1 LQARATGGLNCV
13 GTSRREETAVKRSTE
28 HILTTHTGSLP
39 RPPELLEALQRR
51 DRGEGDGDGEKLD
64 AQIRAAVDDVVRRQA
79 DAGVNVVNDGEA
91 GKIGYSTYVKERLD
105 GFGGEAG
112 MAGLP
117 ADMAE
122 FPDYMQRVG
131 SGMDFAMPACVG
143 PVSYRGLDAVRADIA
158 NLQAALDGAG
168 VEDAFLSAASPG
180 VIAVFLQNQHY
191 SSHEEYVFA
200 LADAMKVE
208 YDEIHQAGIVLQ
220 LDCPDLAGSGH
231 MFGESLDDFRV
242 RARVNVEAINHATR
256 DIPPDAMRMHLCWG
270 NYEGP
275 HNHDVALRDIID
287 IAFEA
292 RPAAIAFEAA
302 NPRHEHEWTVFE
314 DMELPEGK
322 VIIPG
327 VLDSTT
333 NFIEHPELVAQRLVR
348 YGKLVGP
355 ENLMAGSDCGFA
367 TFASFL
373 TVDPA
378 ITWAKLHAM
387 AEGAALASNELY

>member
-1 LQARATGGLNCV
+1 M
-13 GTSRREETAVKRSTE
+13 KRSTE

-39 RPPELLEALQRR
+39 RPPELLDALQCR
-51 DRGEGDGDGEKLD
+51 DRGEGDGKRLD
-64 AQIRAAVDDVVRRQA
+64 EQVRAAVADVVRRQV
-79 DAGVNVVNDGEA
+79 DAGVSVVNDGEA
-91 GKIGYSTYVKERLD
+91 GKIGYATYVKERLD

-112 MAGLP
+112 MAGLL

-122 FPDYMQRVG
+122 FPDYMQRVL
-131 SGMDFAMPACVG
+131 SGIDFAMPACVG
-143 PVSYRGLDAVRADIA
+143 PVTYRGLNAVRADIA
-158 NLQAALDGAG
+158 NLQAALDGVG

-191 SSHEEYVFA
+191 PSHEEYVFA

-208 YDEIHQAGIVLQ
+208 YDEIHRAGIVLQ
-220 LDCPDLAGSGH
+220 LDCPDLAMSGH
-231 MFGESLDDFRV
+231 MLGQSLDDFRAW
-242 RARVNVEAINHATR
+242 ARVNVEAIAHATR

-275 HNHDVALRDIID
+275 HHHDVALRDIID
-287 IAFEA
+287 IVFEA
-292 RPAAIAFEAA
+292 RPAAISFEAA

-314 DMELPEGK
+314 DIELPEGK

-333 NFIEHPELVAQRLVR
+333 NFIEHPKLVAQRLVR

-367 TFASFL
+367 TFASYL
-373 TVDPA
+373 TVDPG

-387 AEGAALASNELY
+387 AEGAALASRKLY

>member
-1 LQARATGGLNCV
+1 M
-13 GTSRREETAVKRSTE
+13 KRSTE
-28 HILTTHTGSLP
+28 QILTTHTGSLP

-51 DRGEGDGDGEKLD
+51 DRGEDDGERLD
-64 AQIRAAVDDVVRRQA
+64 EQVRAAVADVVRRQA
-79 DAGVNVVNDGEA
+79 DAGVSVVNDGEA
-91 GKIGYSTYVKERLD
+91 GKIGYATYVKERLD

-117 ADMAE
+117 TDMAE
-122 FPDYMQRVG
+122 FPDYMRRVMG
-131 SGMDFAMPACVG
+131 GIDFAMPACVG
-143 PVSYRGLDAVRADIA
+143 LVSYRDTDAVRADIA
-158 NLQAALDGAG
+158 NLKAALDGAD
-168 VEDAFLSAASPG
+168 VEDAFMSAASPG
-180 VIAVFLQNQHY
+180 VIAVFLQNQY
-191 SSHEEYVFA
+191 YASHDEYVSA

-208 YDEIHQAGIVLQ
+208 YDEIHRAGLVLQ
-220 LDCPDLAGSGH
+220 LDCPDLAMSRH
-231 MFGESLDDFRV
+231 MLGESLDDFRT

-275 HNHDVALRDIID
+275 HHHDVALRDIID
-287 IAFEA
+287 VVFEA
-292 RPAAIAFEAA
+292 RPAAISFEAA

-314 DMELPEGK
+314 DVKLPEGK
-322 VIIPG
+322 VLIPG

-333 NFIEHPELVAQRLVR
+333 NYIEHPELVAQRLVR

-355 ENLMAGSDCGFA
+355 ENVMAGSDCGFA

-373 TVDPA
+373 TVDPG

-387 AEGAALASNELY
+387 AEGAALASKELY

>member
-1 LQARATGGLNCV
+1 
-13 GTSRREETAVKRSTE
+13 VKRSTE

-39 RPPELLEALQRR
+39 RPPELLDALQCR
-51 DRGEGDGDGEKLD
+51 DRGEGDGERLD
-64 AQIRAAVDDVVRRQA
+64 EQVRAAVADVVRRQA
-79 DAGVNVVNDGEA
+79 DAGVSVVNDGEA
-91 GKIGYSTYVKERLD
+91 GKIGYATYVKERLD

-112 MAGLP
+112 MAGLL

-122 FPDYMQRVG
+122 FPDYMRRVVG
-131 SGMDFAMPACVG
+131 GIDFAMPACVG

-158 NLQAALDGAG
+158 NLKAALDGVG

-191 SSHEEYVFA
+191 PSHEEYLFA

-208 YDEIHQAGIVLQ
+208 YDEIHRAGIVLQ
-220 LDCPDLAGSGH
+220 LDCPDLAMSGH
-231 MFGESLDDFRV
+231 MLSESLDDFRA
-242 RARVNVEAINHATR
+242 RARVNVEAIAHATR

-275 HNHDVALRDIID
+275 HHHDVALRDIID
-287 IAFEA
+287 IVFEA
-292 RPAAIAFEAA
+292 RPAAISFEAA

-314 DMELPEGK
+314 DIELPEGK

-355 ENLMAGSDCGFA
+355 ENVMAGSDCGFA

-373 TVDPA
+373 TVDPG

-387 AEGAALASNELY
+387 AEGAALASRELY

>member
-1 LQARATGGLNCV
+1 M
-13 GTSRREETAVKRSTE
+13 KRSTE

-39 RPPELLEALQRR
+39 RPPELLAALQLR
-51 DRGEGDGDGEKLD
+51 DRSEARVEGLD
-64 AQIRAAVDDVVRRQA
+64 EQIRAAVAAVVRRQVE
-79 DAGVNVVNDGEA
+79 AGVSVVNDGEE
-91 GKIGYSTYVKERLD
+91 GKIGYATYVKERLD

-122 FPDYMQRVG
+122 FPEYMRRVM
-131 SGMDFAMPACVG
+131 SGIDFAVPACVG

-158 NLQAALDGAG
+158 NLQHALDRTD
-168 VEDAFLSAASPG
+168 VEDAFLTAASPG
-180 VIAVFLQNQHY
+180 VIAVFLQNRHY
-191 SSHEEYVFA
+191 PSHEEYVFA

-208 YDEIHQAGIVLQ
+208 YDEIHRAGIVLQ
-220 LDCPDLAGSGH
+220 LDCPDLAMSGH
-231 MFGESLDDFRV
+231 MLGESLDDFRA
-242 RARVNVEAINHATR
+242 RARLNVEAIGHATR
-256 DIPPDAMRMHLCWG
+256 DIPPDDIRLHVCWG

-275 HNHDVALRDIID
+275 HHRDVALRDIID
-287 IAFEA
+287 VVIEA
-292 RPAAIAFEAA
+292 RPAGISFEAA

-314 DMELPEGK
+314 DVKLPDGK
-322 VIIPG
+322 VVIPG

-355 ENLMAGSDCGFA
+355 ENLMAGTDCGFA
-367 TFASFL
+367 TFASYL

-387 AEGAALASNELY
+387 AEGAALASKELY

>member
-1 LQARATGGLNCV
+1 
-13 GTSRREETAVKRSTE
+13 VKRSTE

-39 RPPELLEALQRR
+39 RPPELLDALQSR
-51 DRGEGDGDGEKLD
+51 DRGKGDGKRLD
-64 AQIRAAVDDVVRRQA
+64 EEVRAAVADVVRRQA

-91 GKIGYSTYVKERLD
+91 GKIGYATYVKERLD

-112 MAGLP
+112 MAGVP
-117 ADMAE
+117 ADMAD
-122 FPDYMQRVG
+122 FPDYMRRVM
-131 SGMDFAMPACVG
+131 SGIDFAMPACVG
-143 PVSYRGLDAVRADIA
+143 PVSYRGLNAVRADTA
-158 NLQAALDGAG
+158 NLRAALDGAG

-180 VIAVFLQNQHY
+180 VIAVFLQNQY
-191 SSHEEYVFA
+191 YPSHEEYVFA

-208 YDEIHQAGIVLQ
+208 YDEIHRAGIVLQ
-220 LDCPDLAGSGH
+220 LDCPDLAMSGH
-231 MFGESLDDFRV
+231 MLGESLNEFRA
-242 RARVNVEAINHATR
+242 RARVNVEAIAHATR

-275 HNHDVALRDIID
+275 HHHDVALGDIID

-292 RPAAIAFEAA
+292 RPAAISFEAA

-314 DMELPEGK
+314 DIKLPEGK

-333 NFIEHPELVAQRLVR
+333 NFIEHPKLVAQRLVR

-367 TFASFL
+367 TFASYL
-373 TVDPA
+373 TVDPG

-387 AEGAALASNELY
+387 AEGAALASRELY

>member
-1 LQARATGGLNCV
+1 
-13 GTSRREETAVKRSTE
+13 VKRSTE

-39 RPPELLEALQRR
+39 RPPELLDALQCR
-51 DRGEGDGDGEKLD
+51 DRGEGDGERLD
-64 AQIRAAVDDVVRRQA
+64 EQVRAAVADVVRRQA
-79 DAGVNVVNDGEA
+79 NAGVSVVNDGEA
-91 GKIGYSTYVKERLD
+91 GKIGYATYVKERLD

-122 FPDYMQRVG
+122 FPDYMQHVMG
-131 SGMDFAMPACVG
+131 GIDFAMPACVG

-191 SSHEEYVFA
+191 PSHEEYLFA

-208 YDEIHQAGIVLQ
+208 YDEIHRAGIVLQ
-220 LDCPDLAGSGH
+220 LDCPDLAMSGH
-231 MFGESLDDFRV
+231 MLGESLDDFRA
-242 RARVNVEAINHATR
+242 RACVNVEAIAHATR

-275 HNHDVALRDIID
+275 HHHDVALRDIVD
-287 IAFEA
+287 IVFEA
-292 RPAAIAFEAA
+292 RPAAISFEAA

-314 DMELPEGK
+314 DIELPEGK

-355 ENLMAGSDCGFA
+355 ENVIAGSDCGFA

-373 TVDPA
+373 TVDPG

-387 AEGAALASNELY
+387 AEGAALASRELY

>member
-1 LQARATGGLNCV
+1 M
-13 GTSRREETAVKRSTE
+13 KRSTE
-28 HILTTHTGSLP
+28 YILTTHTGSLP
-39 RPPELLEALQRR
+39 RPPELLDALQCR
-51 DRGEGDGDGEKLD
+51 DRGEGDGERLD
-64 AQIRAAVDDVVRRQA
+64 EQVRAAVADVVRRQA
-79 DAGVNVVNDGEA
+79 DAGVSVVNDGEA
-91 GKIGYSTYVKERLD
+91 GKIGYATYVKERLD

-117 ADMAE
+117 ADMAD
-122 FPDYMQRVG
+122 FPDYMRRVM
-131 SGMDFAMPACVG
+131 SGIDFSMPACVG
-143 PVSYRGLDAVRADIA
+143 PVSYRGLNAVRADIA

-191 SSHEEYVFA
+191 PSHEEYVFA

-208 YDEIHQAGIVLQ
+208 YDEIHRAGIVLQ
-220 LDCPDLAGSGH
+220 LDCPDLAMSGH
-231 MFGESLDDFRV
+231 MLGESLDDFRA
-242 RARVNVEAINHATR
+242 RARVNVEAIAHATR

-275 HNHDVALRDIID
+275 HHYDVALRDIID

-314 DMELPEGK
+314 DIELPEGK

-367 TFASFL
+367 TFASYL
-373 TVDPA
+373 TVDPG

-387 AEGAALASNELY
+387 AEGAALASRELY

>member
-1 LQARATGGLNCV
+1 M
-13 GTSRREETAVKRSTE
+13 KRSTD

-39 RPPELLEALQRR
+39 RPAELLASLQRR
-51 DRGEGDGDGEKLD
+51 DRGEGFGERLD
-64 AQIRAAVDDVVRRQA
+64 EQIRIAVADVVRRQA
-79 DAGVNVVNDGEA
+79 EAGVSVVNDGEA
-91 GKIGYSTYVKERLD
+91 GKIGYATYVKERLD

-122 FPDYMQRVG
+122 FPDYMRRVMG
-131 SGMDFAMPACVG
+131 GIDFAMPACVG

-158 NLQAALDGAG
+158 NLRAATESAG

-208 YDEIHQAGIVLQ
+208 YDEIHRAGFVLQ
-220 LDCPDLAGSGH
+220 LDCPDLAMSGH
-231 MFGESLDDFRV
+231 MLGESLDDFRT
-242 RARVNVEAINHATR
+242 RARVNVEAINRATR
-256 DIPPDAMRMHLCWG
+256 DIPSDAIRMHVCWG

-275 HNHDVALRDIID
+275 HHHDVALRDIID
-287 IAFEA
+287 IVFEA
-292 RPAAIAFEAA
+292 RPAAISFEAA

-314 DMELPEGK
+314 DIELPEGK

-333 NFIEHPELVAQRLVR
+333 NYIEHPELVAQRLVR

-355 ENLMAGSDCGFA
+355 ENVMAGSDCGFA
-367 TFASFL
+367 TFASYL
-373 TVDPA
+373 TVEPD

-387 AEGAALASNELY
+387 TEGAALASSELY

>member
-1 LQARATGGLNCV
+1 M
-13 GTSRREETAVKRSTE
+13 KRSTE

-39 RPPELLEALQRR
+39 RPPELLAALERR
-51 DRGEGDGDGEKLD
+51 DRGEPDVEGLD
-64 AQIRAAVDDVVRRQA
+64 EQIRAAVAEVVRRQA
-79 DAGVNVVNDGEA
+79 EAGVSVVNDGEE
-91 GKIGYSTYVKERLD
+91 GKIGYATYVKERLD

-122 FPDYMQRVG
+122 FPDYMRRVM
-131 SGMDFAMPACVG
+131 SGIDFAMPACVG

-158 NLQAALDGAG
+158 NLQAALDGTD
-168 VEDAFLSAASPG
+168 VEDAFLNAASPG

-208 YDEIHQAGIVLQ
+208 YDEIHRAGIVLQ
-220 LDCPDLAGSGH
+220 LDCPDLAMSGH
-231 MFGESLDDFRV
+231 MLGESLDDFRA
-242 RARVNVEAINHATR
+242 RARVNVEAIGHATR
-256 DIPPDAMRMHLCWG
+256 DIPPDDMRLHVCWG

-275 HNHDVALRDIID
+275 HHHDVALRDIID
-287 IAFEA
+287 VVFEA
-292 RPAAIAFEAA
+292 RPAAILFEAA

-314 DMELPEGK
+314 EVKLPEGK
-322 VIIPG
+322 VVIPG

-367 TFASFL
+367 TFASYL
-373 TVDPA
+373 TVHPA

-387 AEGAALASNELY
+387 AEGAALASKELY

>member
-1 LQARATGGLNCV
+1 
-13 GTSRREETAVKRSTE
+13 VKRSTE

-39 RPPELLEALQRR
+39 RPPELLNALQCR
-51 DRGEGDGDGEKLD
+51 DRGEGDGERLD
-64 AQIRAAVDDVVRRQA
+64 EQVRAAVADVVRRQA
-79 DAGVNVVNDGEA
+79 DAGVSVVNDGEA
-91 GKIGYSTYVKERLD
+91 GKIGYTTYVKERLD

-112 MAGLP
+112 MAGLL

-122 FPDYMQRVG
+122 FPDYMRRVLG
-131 SGMDFAMPACVG
+131 GIDFAMPACVG

-191 SSHEEYVFA
+191 PSHEEYVFA

-208 YDEIHQAGIVLQ
+208 YDEIHRAGIVLQ
-220 LDCPDLAGSGH
+220 LDCPDLAMSGH
-231 MFGESLDDFRV
+231 MLGESLDDFRA
-242 RARVNVEAINHATR
+242 RARVNVEAIAHATR

-275 HNHDVALRDIID
+275 HHHDVALRDIID
-287 IAFEA
+287 IVFEA
-292 RPAAIAFEAA
+292 RPAAISFEAA

-314 DMELPEGK
+314 DIELPEGK

-355 ENLMAGSDCGFA
+355 ENVMAGSDCGFA

-387 AEGAALASNELY
+387 AEGAALASRELY

>member
-1 LQARATGGLNCV
+1 
-13 GTSRREETAVKRSTE
+13 VKRSTD
-28 HILTTHTGSLP
+28 HILTTHAGSLP
-39 RPPELLEALQRR
+39 RPPELLASLQRR
-51 DRGEGDGDGEKLD
+51 DRAEANVEGIDD
-64 AQIRAAVDDVVRRQA
+64 QIRAAVVDVVRRQA
-79 DAGVNVVNDGEA
+79 EARVSVVNDGEE
-91 GKIGYSTYVKERLD
+91 GKIGYATYVKERLD

-122 FPDYMQRVG
+122 FPDYMRRVMG
-131 SGMDFAMPACVG
+131 GIDFAMPACVG

-158 NLQAALDGAG
+158 NLRSALDGAD
-168 VEDAFLSAASPG
+168 VDDAFLTAASPG
-180 VIAVFLQNQHY
+180 VIAVFLQNRHY
-191 SSHEEYVFA
+191 PSHEEYAFA

-208 YDEIHQAGIVLQ
+208 YDEIHRAGMVLQ
-220 LDCPDLAGSGH
+220 LDCPDLAMSGH
-231 MFGESLDDFRV
+231 MLGESLEDFRA

-256 DIPPDAMRMHLCWG
+256 DIPADDMRLHVCWG

-275 HNHDVALRDIID
+275 HHRDVALRDIID
-287 IAFEA
+287 VVFAA
-292 RPAAIAFEAA
+292 RPAAILFEAA

-314 DMELPEGK
+314 DVKLPEGK
-322 VIIPG
+322 VIVPG

-333 NFIEHPELVAQRLVR
+333 NYIEHPELVAQRLVR

-367 TFASFL
+367 TFASYL
-373 TVDPA
+373 SVHPP

-387 AEGAALASNELY
+387 ADGAALASKELY

>member
-1 LQARATGGLNCV
+1 M
-13 GTSRREETAVKRSTE
+13 KRSTE

-39 RPPELLEALQRR
+39 RPPELLDALQCR
-51 DRGEGDGDGEKLD
+51 DRGEGDGERLD
-64 AQIRAAVDDVVRRQA
+64 EQVRAAVADVVRRQA
-79 DAGVNVVNDGEA
+79 DAGVSVVNDGEA
-91 GKIGYSTYVKERLD
+91 GKIGYATYVKERLD

-112 MAGLP
+112 MAGLL

-122 FPDYMQRVG
+122 FPDYMRRVV
-131 SGMDFAMPACVG
+131 SGVDFAMPACVG
-143 PVSYRGLDAVRADIA
+143 PVSYRGLNAVRADIA
-158 NLQAALDGAG
+158 NLQAALDGAD

-191 SSHEEYVFA
+191 PSHEEYVFA

-208 YDEIHQAGIVLQ
+208 YDEIHRAGIVLQ
-220 LDCPDLAGSGH
+220 LDCPDLAMSGH
-231 MFGESLDDFRV
+231 MLGESLDDFRA
-242 RARVNVEAINHATR
+242 RARVNVEALAHATR

-275 HNHDVALRDIID
+275 HHHDVALRDIID

-292 RPAAIAFEAA
+292 RPAAISFEAA

-314 DMELPEGK
+314 DIELPEGK

-333 NFIEHPELVAQRLVR
+333 NFIEHPKLVAQRLVR

-355 ENLMAGSDCGFA
+355 ENVMAGSDCGFA

-373 TVDPA
+373 TVDPG
-378 ITWAKLHAM
+378 ITWAKLRAM
-387 AEGAALASNELY
+387 AEGAALASRELY